1 MAALCLSFL
10 SACENKTTS
19 EKIQE
24 DIENVSEEI
33 SDAFRSEQEELEA
46 DISEMQ
52 RGIKKK
58 IKALEADLE
67 NASAEAKTDIN
78 QAIKKLEAWGNDLDR
93 EMERIGKSAK
103 DEWQTVKTDVRQMLS
118 GLEREW
124 NETFD
129 NEAS

>member
-1 MAALCLSFL
+1 MAAFCLSFL

-52 RGIKKK
+52 RGIEKK

-67 NASAEAKTDIN
+67 NASAEAKTEIN
-78 QAIKKLEAWGNDLDR
+78 QTIKKLKAWGNDLDR

-103 DEWQTVKTDVRQMLS
+103 DEWQGVKTDVRQMLS

-124 NETFD
+124 KETFN